1 MKRNRI
7 ILYLL
12 TLIVAIILIQ
22 IIKSSFSEPG
32 LERFE
37 GKLVEVGFYR
47 NENNTGPV
55 VRVYAVKVIDADRE
69 TMRAF
74 ADAQPHTK
82 YGRTMVFFFSDEIP
96 KKMDLAPVEPYFPKE
111 YLPFLLAKFEKTPM
125 GEGRFEVIQP

>member
-1 MKRNRI
+1 MAI
-7 ILYLL
+7 VLL
-12 TLIVAIILIQ
+12 QIVQ
-22 IIKSSFSEPG
+22 SSFSGPG

-37 GKLVEVGFYR
+37 GKFEEVGFFR

-55 VRVYAVKVIDADRE
+55 VRVYAVKVNDADRE

-82 YGRTMVFFFSDEIP
+82 YGRTLVFFFSDEIP
-96 KKMDLAPVEPYFPKE
+96 GKVELAPVEPYFHQE
-111 YLPFLLAKFEKTPM
+111 YLPLLLAKFEKTPM